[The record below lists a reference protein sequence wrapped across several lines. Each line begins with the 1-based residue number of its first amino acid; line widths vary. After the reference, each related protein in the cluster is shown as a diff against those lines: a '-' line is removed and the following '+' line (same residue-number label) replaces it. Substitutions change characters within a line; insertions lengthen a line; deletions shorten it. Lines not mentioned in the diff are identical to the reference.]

1 MEYKIQRH
9 KGNPTTSRKKGIKY
23 MKHSEL
29 VRKLA
34 EKCKTKE
41 EEAETAVE
49 TAELFFKIETKPDQT
64 ENEEKE
70 Y

>member
-1 MEYKIQRH
+1 
-9 KGNPTTSRKKGIKY
+9 